1 MIDSLKKN
9 YPDAKLDFLVN
20 KKVSPLLIDY
30 PNINKV
36 QSIEKDS
43 AEIIKQLCRNE
54 KYDVAVIARSVFQV
68 ALGIFLSKIPLRIGT
83 TYRWYSF
90 LFNIRHKQHRKDSL
104 KHESQYNLDLLR
116 EIGIDEIVSVIKL
129 NVSDD
134 EIIWA
139 KKYLI
144 DSRINLTK
152 GFIVIHIPS
161 FGSALKWNDKNFIWL
176 VKLLLQRD
184 EQIILTGTKDEES
197 YVREL
202 TKDLLNT
209 NSNSNLHYIFD
220 LELNQ
225 FKALLS
231 QAKLFIGNSSGPI
244 HIAASVGTYCIGFY
258 PTIKVQSSTRWA
270 PLTDKKKIFEISND
284 SMKPSPTQVY
294 NFINQNLLK

>member
-1 MIDSLKKN
+1 VIDSLRKN
-9 YPDAKLDFLVN
+9 YSDAQIDFLVN
-20 KKVSPLLIDY
+20 KKVSPLLIGY

-43 AEIIKQLCRNE
+43 ARMVKLVCKDEN
-54 KYDVAVIARSVFQV
+54 YDLAVIVRPTLPVAV
-68 ALGIFLSKIPLRIGT
+68 GIFNANILHRLGT
-83 TYRWYSF
+83 AYRWYSF
-90 LFNIRHKQHRKDSL
+90 LFNIRHKQHRKGSF

-116 EIGIDEIVSVIKL
+116 EVGIDETVSAVKIH
-129 NVSDD
+129 VSDE

-144 DSRINLTK
+144 DIKINITK

-161 FGSALKWNDKNFIWL
+161 LGSALKWNDRNFPEL

-202 TKDLLNT
+202 TKDLWNT
-209 NSNSNLHYIFD
+209 NLHYIFD
-220 LELNQ
+220 LGLNQ

-244 HIAASVGTYCIGFY
+244 HIGAAVGTYCIGFY
-258 PTIKVQSSTRWA
+258 PTIKVQSAIRWA
-270 PLTDKKKIFEISND
+270 PLTERKKIYEISDD
-284 SMKPSPTQVY
+284 SMKPEPKDVF